1 MPSPRPYLWVFADP
15 NGAGK
20 STLVA
25 KYVKERL
32 PIINPDAIALAI
44 NTPRPGSTLQME
56 AGKIALRERSK
67 LLSARQSFVIETTL
81 SGNTET
87 RLMREAG
94 SSGYKVNLIYVY
106 VRLAVSQGRVAHRVA
121 MGLHSVSPEDI
132 SRRHPRSLRNLP
144 EAMRL
149 ADRSLLV
156 DNSSK
161 AFRLL
166 LVRDNKSPESSCPNF
181 PRGCAPSFLNTCCKV

>member
-1 MPSPRPYLWVFADP
+1 MPGPRPYLWVFAGP

-32 PIINPDAIALAI
+32 PIVNPDAIALAI
-44 NTPRPGSTLQME
+44 DTPRPGSTLQMV
-56 AGKIALRERSK
+56 AGKIALRERNK
-67 LLSARQSFVIETTL
+67 LLSERQSFVVETTL
-81 SGNTET
+81 SGNTEI

-94 SSGYKVNLIYVY
+94 PAGYKVNLVYVH

-132 SRRHPRSLRNLP
+132 WRRYPRSLSNLP

-149 ADRSLLV
+149 ADRTFLV

-166 LVRDNKSPESSCPNF
+166 LVRENNKTRILVPEL
-181 PRGCAPSFLNTCCKV
+181 PSWVGAIIPEHLL